1 MFNKWLKTCS
11 VLPALLITPALA
23 GVPVNVLP
31 GVEETTEDN
40 IYENNEVASG
50 SGVYEVGGIL
60 NVANG
65 TVFKNNKGDI
75 GGAISVLK
83 KSAGNPTG
91 GLLNVGEN
99 VVFEGNTAIYD
110 GGAIG
115 NYGGSIISKNVTFKN
130 NHSGVGLDGSE
141 TLTDNNPIGGGAI
154 SLGID
159 AVLDI
164 TNGNFEGNTSAYDGG
179 AIGTR
184 RTLVPSE
191 VTGFD
196 NIAHSINIKNTSFS
210 NNEAKGITADEKNG
224 NFAGGNGGAIATTF
238 KNAAIS
244 DSEFVGNVAAA
255 NGGAIYNHKLVA
267 TTSGTPTGL
276 GGILSLNNNVFKSN
290 KANKGG
296 AIYNDSTISL
306 TGDTQFVEN
315 SASNTGGAIFNASEG
330 IITEISNALFQGNKA
345 EAYKDSDASLTG
357 DVYAQGGAIYNLGEI
372 GAVTGDFILNSAS
385 ADAYAN
391 GGAIYIGTG
400 SDTDVNIGMITGHF
414 KGNKVVATT
423 KQAGL
428 PAATG
433 GAISINVSDGKT
445 ASISTSGNFV
455 SNSVSTEAT
464 LALGGALYNEGTATL
479 NSHFANNYVVSGSAN
494 ANGGAIYNSGTINL
508 AEKRTFFGNR
518 AGYAGGAIYNLGQLG
533 NLQGTLFQNNIAQLG
548 GAINNDVD
556 TDNSLSGNI
565 ALISDAN
572 FNGNIAS
579 NGGAIR
585 NLGTISEI
593 QETVFDNNMSSA
605 GGAIWNGTSGVITDI
620 SNITFVDNT
629 AETGKAQNGGAIFNS
644 NIIGNISNVV
654 FNDNEAGK
662 NGGAIYNDTTGSIT
676 FSGNN
681 FFFDNSVDD
690 VANDIHN
697 LGNITIAS
705 GATTLTGGITGN
717 SGVLTVNDGA
727 TLNIGTST
735 ISQATLNINGTIAA
749 TLINSSAYGKLNGN
763 LVAGSSSML
772 DLNIGTVGTYNV
784 FDSDIGSMGLKYN
797 KDLYNISVDGG
808 KLIVKTNSVENV
820 ASAINLSYDTA
831 GVLVGLANS
840 NSYNLGLASLN
851 AQKALADGNTNYV
864 QSEASKL
871 MGDSA
876 PIVQSITNNLQKQV
890 VSLSSSRI
898 SKGQANQSYNDT
910 DSTNQYGLWAQGI
923 YNMTDLSGAFDG
935 ETRGFAAG
943 MDALVKSRYTF
954 GLGYIYNMSEMK
966 ADSRDIDVASN
977 ALFGYMQYKPNNWYV
992 NASLNYIMSS
1002 YTEEMQA
1009 FGVDIDSEYN
1019 VNAFGG
1025 QLATGYDFS
1034 VGITPELSVRY
1045 MYASQEDY
1053 NNGLANIKTD
1063 DFNFLTGVAGIKYAK
1078 DFTLMDKVIV
1088 APEVK
1093 LSAAYDILSDGAVV
1107 NLLMPGGREYT
1118 AEGEALNPL
1127 SGEVG
1132 LGLSV
1137 KYEQLNLS
1145 LNYSMEIRKDYSSQ
1159 TGMLKLKYVF

>member
-1 MFNKWLKTCS
+1 MNNYFIKLYSAVSVFAVLGIFSSSAFAADTQWSGVEKNPAVNTSQNGGALVVPESNSSYTEITVPSGINKNI
-11 VLPALLITPALA
+11 ITISKSADN
-23 GVPVNVLP
+23 PVN
-31 GVEETTEDN
+31 
-40 IYENNEVASG
+40 NNVMG
-50 SGVYEVGGIL
+50 Q
-60 NVANG
+60 
-65 TVFKNNKGDI
+65 
-75 GGAISVLK
+75 GA
-83 KSAGNPTG
+83 
-91 GLLNVGEN
+91 
-99 VVFEGNTAIYD
+99 AIY
-110 GGAIG
+110 
-115 NYGGSIISKNVTFKN
+115 NQ
-130 NHSGVGLDGSE
+130 
-141 TLTDNNPIGGGAI
+141 
-154 SLGID
+154 GI
-159 AVLDI
+159 
-164 TNGNFEGNTSAYDGG
+164 
-179 AIGTR
+179 IGTI
-184 RTLVPSE
+184 TA
-191 VTGFD
+191 D
-196 NIAHSINIKNTSFS
+196 FS
-210 NNEAKGITADEKNG
+210 NNSVVATSGVAGSITA
-224 NFAGGNGGAIATTF
+224 NGGAIAQYSGGQITEISGDF
-238 KNAAIS
+238 NKNSVSATLNEGVGVTYSDTSSLASAA
-244 DSEFVGNVAAA
+244 
-255 NGGAIYNHKLVA
+255 GGAIYLSGSLGS
-267 TTSGTPTGL
+267 TTS
-276 GGILSLNNNVFKSN
+276 
-290 KANKGG
+290 
-296 AIYNDSTISL
+296 ST
-306 TGDTQFVEN
+306 TQ
-315 SASNTGGAIFNASEG
+315 
-330 IITEISNALFQGNKA
+330 
-345 EAYKDSDASLTG
+345 
-357 DVYAQGGAIYNLGEI
+357 I
-372 GAVTGDFILNSAS
+372 GSINGDFILNSAS

-400 SDTDVNIGMITGHF
+400 PDTDVNIGMITGHF

-428 PAATG
+428 PASTG
-433 GAISINVSDGKT
+433 GAISINVSDGKS

-494 ANGGAIYNSGTINL
+494 ANGGAIYNLGTINL

-593 QETVFDNNMSSA
+593 QGTVFDNNMSSA
-605 GGAIWNGTSGVITDI
+605 GGAIWNGTGGVITDI

-629 AETGKAQNGGAIFNS
+629 AETGEAQNGGAIFNS

-705 GATTLTGGITGN
+705 GTTSLTGGITGS

-797 KDLYNISVDGG
+797 EDLYNISVDGG

-890 VSLSSSRI
+890 ASLSSSRI
-898 SKGQANQSYNDT
+898 SKGQANKSYKET

-943 MDALVKSRYTF
+943 MDALVKSHYTF

-1093 LSAAYDILSDGAVV
+1093 LSAAYDILSDGAVL
-1107 NLLMPGGREYT
+1107 NLLMPGGWEYT

-1132 LGLSV
+1132 LGVSV